1 VDPYQSALL
10 FGSDHPGLGEV
21 AVTALGDHLAIG
33 LSRGRFPKG
42 YSHVDPNEDA
52 VFAATNGTAS
62 VFAVADGHN
71 GFDAAQAALEAIAA
85 AAPQVLGAPLAL
97 GVERLVTV
105 AADRVRSV
113 VSRLQP
119 PRNKSGTA
127 LTVCVTR
134 AGEMATATLGDSGYA
149 IAAKRRVRTK
159 LGQSRFLAS
168 TTDVA
173 QVEIDAL
180 SLPKQGLVVAAS
192 DGLFD
197 FARDTLAAE
206 LRDPSG
212 TTPEGTVANLIE
224 LAGRGGAGDH
234 LSIAVLRLV

>member
-10 FGSDHPGLGEV
+10 LGSDHPGLGEV
-21 AVTALGDHLAIG
+21 AVTALGDHMAIG

-62 VFAVADGHN
+62 GFAVADGHN
-71 GFDAAQAALEAIAA
+71 GFDAAQAALEAIAE

-113 VSRLQP
+113 VSRLEP
-119 PRNKSGTA
+119 PRNRSGTA
-127 LTVCVTR
+127 LTICLTR
-134 AGEMATATLGDSGYA
+134 PDEMATATMGDSGYVLA
-149 IAAKRRVRTK
+149 TKRRVRTER
-159 LGQSRFLAS
+159 GQSRFL
-168 TTDVA
+168 TPGTDVA
-173 QVEIDAL
+173 GVAIDVV
-180 SLPKQGLVVAAS
+180 SLPGHGLVVAAS

-197 FARDTLAAE
+197 FTRDTLSAA
-206 LRDPSG
+206 LGDSTG
-212 TTPEGTVANLIE
+212 TTPEDTVMNLLE

-234 LSIAVLRLV
+234 LSIAVLRLG